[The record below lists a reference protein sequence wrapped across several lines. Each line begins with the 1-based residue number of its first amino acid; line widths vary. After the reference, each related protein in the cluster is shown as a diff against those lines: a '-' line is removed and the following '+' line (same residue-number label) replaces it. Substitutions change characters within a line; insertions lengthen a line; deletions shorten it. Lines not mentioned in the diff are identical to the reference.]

1 MSLTF
6 PFPLCLLRYL
16 GLRDLSLG
24 HSLATIVLTETEN
37 NFGFTLKKTS
47 SKEESSIES
56 SNIGTLSILNY
67 SNNLLILIM
76 SILIDIN
83 NMC

>member
-1 MSLTF
+1 MLTKISSI
-6 PFPLCLLRYL
+6 
-16 GLRDLSLG
+16 GLRDLLLG

-37 NFGFTLKKTS
+37 NFGFTLIKTS

-56 SNIGTLSILNY
+56 SKIGTLNILDY
-67 SNNLLILIM
+67 LNNLLILIM

-83 NMC
+83 NVC